1 MTEPTRPSTTLWSA
15 FRVLGATVLAGALV
29 ACVASSQAGR
39 GPGSYDVILRHGTL
53 LDGSGNRRYVAD
65 VAIAGD
71 RIARI
76 GDLSSAHAT
85 IDLDVTGLLV
95 APGFINIHSHA
106 VPAALPSA
114 ANMLTQGVTTEILNP
129 DGHGPLDLTGQ
140 LTTLG
145 DAGLA
150 LNVGAYIGFNSVWAS
165 VMGPAAKRPTSADVD
180 SMRSLVVR
188 GLAAGAFG
196 VSAGLD
202 YKPAYYATVDEV
214 TSIVEPAR
222 RWRTNF
228 TNHDRLAP
236 ESGYSSRAG
245 MDETMRI
252 GVQAGLVPVF
262 THMKVQGHE
271 QGSAPQVLAWMQ
283 QNTADGRYVA
293 ADAYPYL
300 AGQSGLVS
308 LIVPGWAQD
317 GGRDKMLERFKD
329 PAQRARI
336 IKESDEAIVAR
347 FGGPQGV
354 YLNQSGR
361 ELADVMREMKLT
373 SPGETVVR
381 ILETENPSAI
391 LRFGA
396 EPDLVKLLQYPATS
410 VACDCG
416 AVPPG
421 GRGHPRNYG
430 SFPRVLGHYVR
441 ETKAL
446 TWESA
451 IRKMTG
457 LPASTVGLVDRGFLA
472 PGMYADVVAF
482 DSATVIDRATY
493 DKPNELAEGI
503 RLVLVN
509 GKIALRDGTPTGE
522 RAGRALARTAHMPSR
537 ALAENVAH
545 RVDAEGSIA
554 APEGALQ
561 LTLHLSQPAGA
572 REPVGTL
579 RLVDPRGRVS
589 LDATT
594 LGLLQVADGWASV
607 TGRARVGTTGEER
620 AVTVIVERADPLGGG
635 VATVIVEVEGMPRV
649 GGVLTPNSV
658 SVSQG
663 R

>member
-1 MTEPTRPSTTLWSA
+1 MTESTRPSTTTRPIRRA
-15 FRVLGATVLAGALV
+15 LGAAVLAGALA
-29 ACVASSQAGR
+29 ACAASTQASR
-39 GPGSYDVILRHGTL
+39 RPEAYDVILRHGTL

-85 IDLDVTGLLV
+85 LDLDVTGLLV

-140 LTTLG
+140 LATLR
-145 DAGLA
+145 DSGLA
-150 LNVGAYIGFNSVWAS
+150 VNVGAYIGFNSVWAS
-165 VMGPAAKRPTSADVD
+165 VMGQADKRPTRTDVD

-188 GLAAGAFG
+188 GLASGAFG

-222 RWRTNF
+222 TWRTNF

-236 ESGYSSRAG
+236 EAGYSSRAG

-271 QGSAPQVLAWMQ
+271 QGSAPQVLAWMRQ
-283 QNTADGRYVA
+283 STAEGHYVA

-354 YLNQSGR
+354 YLFQSGR
-361 ELADVMREMKLT
+361 ELADVMREMQLT

-381 ILETENPSAI
+381 ILEKENPGAI

-396 EPDLVKLLQYPATS
+396 EPDLIQLLQYPATS

-416 AVPPG
+416 AALPG

-441 ETKAL
+441 ETRAL

-482 DSATVIDRATY
+482 DSATVIDHATY
-493 DKPNELAEGI
+493 EKPNELSEGI

-509 GKIALRDGTPTGE
+509 GKVALREGKPTGE
-522 RAGRALARTAHMPSR
+522 RAGRPLSRSAHMPSR
-537 ALAENVAH
+537 ALAENLA
-545 RVDAEGSIA
+545 RSVDAEGSIA
-554 APEGALQ
+554 TAEGAVQ
-561 LTLHLSQPAGA
+561 LTIHLSQPAGA
-572 REPVGTL
+572 RAPTGTL
-579 RLVDPRGRVS
+579 RLVDPSGRVS
-589 LDATT
+589 LDGAEF
-594 LGLLQVADGWASV
+594 GVLQVADGWASV
-607 TGRARVGTTGEER
+607 TGQARVGRTGDER
-620 AVTVIVERADPLGGG
+620 AFTVIVERADPFAGGA
-635 VATVIVEVEGMPRV
+635 ATVRVEVKGMPPV
-649 GGVLTPNSV
+649 SGALSPNGVTV
-658 SVSQG
+658 RQG
-663 R
+663 S